1 MGSLRGGH
9 YTATVLSN
17 EDKTW
22 YELDDTRVR
31 KVIVKSIYVARM
43 KQCDNKKTF
52 VECSCCCRLML
63 QVEEQPFE
71 KNRIYKYV
79 QLIPFHLSYHKVHS
93 VAVRALDPSTLVN
106 GLVFPRTLYGI
117 FFKMT

>member
-9 YTATVLSN
+9 YTATVRSN

-22 YELDDTRVR
+22 YELDDSVVR
-31 KVIVKSIYVARM
+31 KVIVKSIYVATFW
-43 KQCDNKKTF
+43 KCDGKKTF
-52 VECSCCCRLML
+52 SEFSCCCYLML

-79 QLIPFHLSYHKVHS
+79 
-93 VAVRALDPSTLVN
+93 
-106 GLVFPRTLYGI
+106 
-117 FFKMT
+117 

>member
-43 KQCDNKKTF
+43 KHSENAIIKRHLLNALVVVAGWGATIWKKQD
-52 VECSCCCRLML
+52 L
-63 QVEEQPFE
+63 QVCSINSFSSII
-71 KNRIYKYV
+71 IY
-79 QLIPFHLSYHKVHS
+79 
-93 VAVRALDPSTLVN
+93 
-106 GLVFPRTLYGI
+106 G
-117 FFKMT
+117 FKQ